1 MSSDYE
7 CMVVIPKNEY
17 DRLAGSRASSS
28 SAPMSASSGGENA
41 VTNVINKGGLMLIGG
56 EGEKSVPAQAT
67 TKEKSSDVGRA
78 TSSAPAA
85 PPKKESKK
93 IADGGK
99 EKGEKGEKAK
109 VGARYPTI
117 RITNARGANIRSE
130 SSIPQQATDAQ
141 AVPGAPVKTPNA
153 AKVSTPPPPLPF
165 SSASLAPRFLA
176 DPDRSTEEE
185 DRVVDHLLQER
196 LNQLRGVSGFVGQ
209 GHSSIKG
216 TKKSPMGVFKP
227 PIFVPQ
233 VVATGSQSHSS
244 GPPPY
249 RSVLDTSEEDQDMV
263 SVDRSSSHHLSSDRV
278 AKESSVLPSDDE
290 EMGSASELAPPSSA
304 RLPSDDEEMGDTS
317 GETSARAAS
326 EDESRISPEAH
337 ARFVGIANQLRRTSN
352 KNLSTSASSDSVGEY
367 ASGDDD
373 YPESGDGEDASSDAS
388 ELQDALASIAGDRE
402 NDELDLTLEE
412 PKRAKKRNAGLEL
425 RRVGPKAKQ
434 RHRGEVEA
442 NQRANAKRK
451 RKESDEMGPP
461 KKMLRGRAEKREGS
475 DLENDPFAPPHK
487 VINTYGMW

>member
-7 CMVVIPKNEY
+7 RMVVIPKNEY
-17 DRLAGSRASSS
+17 DRLAAARLSPS

-56 EGEKSVPAQAT
+56 QGEKGAQAT
-67 TKEKSSDVGRA
+67 REKSADVGRA

-85 PPKKESKK
+85 ASKKEVKK
-93 IADGGK
+93 TVESGK

-130 SSIPQQATDAQ
+130 SSIPQQTTDAQ
-141 AVPGAPVKTPNA
+141 AVPGAPVKTPNVG
-153 AKVSTPPPPLPF
+153 KVSTPPPPLPF

-216 TKKSPMGVFKP
+216 TKKSHMGVFKP

-249 RSVLDTSEEDQDMV
+249 RSVLDTTEEDQDMV
-263 SVDRSSSHHLSSDRV
+263 SVAPSSSNHLSSDDV
-278 AKESSVLPSDDE
+278 AKESSILPSGDE
-290 EMGSASELAPPSSA
+290 EMGSASELAPSSSA
-304 RLPSDDEEMGDTS
+304 RLPSDDEEMVDTS

-326 EDESRISPEAH
+326 GDESQISPEAR
-337 ARFVGIANQLRRTSN
+337 ARFIERANQLRRSLY
-352 KNLSTSASSDSVGEY
+352 KNGSQSASSDSSGEY
-367 ASGDDD
+367 ASGDED

-402 NDELDLTLEE
+402 SDEVDPMPEE

-425 RRVGPKAKQ
+425 RRVGPRAKQ
-434 RHRGEVEA
+434 RHREEAVA
-442 NQRANAKRK
+442 NQRASAKRK
-451 RKESDEMGPP
+451 RKEGDKMGPP

-487 VINTYGMW
+487 VISTYGMW